1 MAPKDSR
8 MRVAVAGTNE
18 LALRIAD
25 AVRNETSYQLIIL
38 SRGVRSLTHLTH
50 VLSNKI

>member
-8 MRVAVAGTNE
+8 MRVAIAGTNE

-25 AVRNETSYQLIIL
+25 AVRSDTSYQLIIL
-38 SRGVRSLTHLTH
+38 SRHVSSLDSCL
-50 VLSNKI
+50 